1 MEERI
6 NVSEILRN
14 CPKGMELDCTCADN
28 VVFEKIIE
36 YEQIKCVIGES
47 RDPLILDKYGRL
59 IHICCPKCVIFPKGK
74 TSWEGFKP
82 PCKFKDGDVVTSVF
96 QGVIQGTG
104 IFDYE
109 EQSEAWIHVCI
120 NRNNEFSTDG
130 FLGYIYNLRFA
141 TEEEKAKLFQAIKDN
156 GYKWDEG
163 TKTLEKLIESKED
176 TDDRVILSGICFDR
190 ENYADEV
197 ELHLGNYEIEIRDGK
212 TYAVFKSKTKT
223 LRKIEQKPAWSEEDK
238 NFMYDTLSNLTELKD
253 RYGEGYGNVGK
264 CIDWLKSLKYRYTWK
279 PSESDILLLER
290 ITNGKSNP
298 QDFQASL
305 GGLIER
311 LKKLKD

>member
-6 NVSEILRN
+6 NLAEILKD
-14 CPKGMELDCTCADN
+14 CPKGMELYSPVWN
-28 VVFEKIIE
+28 NIVFEEIEGDNIVIFRKSIGSKI
-36 YEQIKCVIGES
+36 YLTQ
-47 RDPLILDKYGRL
+47 YGAVNR
-59 IHICCPKCVIFPKGK
+59 IDGKCVIFPKGK
-74 TSWEGFKP
+74 NSWEGFKP

-163 TKTLEKLIESKED
+163 TKTLEKL
-176 TDDRVILSGICFDR
+176 
-190 ENYADEV
+190 
-197 ELHLGNYEIEIRDGK
+197 
-212 TYAVFKSKTKT
+212 
-223 LRKIEQKPAWSEEDK
+223 
-238 NFMYDTLSNLTELKD
+238 LTE
-253 RYGEGYGNVGK
+253 
-264 CIDWLKSLKYRYTWK
+264 
-279 PSESDILLLER
+279 
-290 ITNGKSNP
+290 
-298 QDFQASL
+298 
-305 GGLIER
+305 
-311 LKKLKD
+311 KL